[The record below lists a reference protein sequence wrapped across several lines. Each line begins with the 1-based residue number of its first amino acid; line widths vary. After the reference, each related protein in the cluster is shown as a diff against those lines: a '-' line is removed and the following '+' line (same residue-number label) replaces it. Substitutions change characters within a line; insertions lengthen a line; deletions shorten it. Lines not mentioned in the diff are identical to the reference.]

1 MHALEPTCV
10 SQRMYIILGNDVS
23 EEGICEWISE
33 KSMNDRYQFAF
44 SKFFDLRL
52 RGLVLLY
59 ILNFD

>member
-1 MHALEPTCV
+1 
-10 SQRMYIILGNDVS
+10 MYIILGNDLS